1 MFALERHK
9 IILDQLQASGSV
21 SVSKLAAELNV
32 TEETIRRDLEKL
44 EKQELLLRTHGG
56 AVSMDDSTLDFS
68 LEKRKSTN
76 SEIKDKLAREAVKH
90 IFPGD
95 TVFLDASTTT
105 FFMAKH
111 LKKISGIT
119 IITNSLLVIN
129 ELSGCDNIRLI
140 AIGGQ
145 VNSNLS
151 FVGGVA
157 EKTIEEH
164 YYATKVFFSSK
175 GINETA
181 GILES
186 IEQECDI
193 KRRMIENSKTKYYLC
208 DKSKFGKIGFVKLA
222 SLETLDYF
230 ITDSDL
236 DEQYREKL
244 AEFKVEVI
252 KV

>member
-76 SEIKDKLAREAVKH
+76 SEIKDRLAREAVKH

-95 TVFLDASTTT
+95 TIFLDASTTT

-111 LKKISGIT
+111 LKKMSGIT

-157 EKTIEEH
+157 ENTIEEH

>member
-95 TVFLDASTTT
+95 TIFLDASTTT

-244 AEFKVEVI
+244 AEFNVEVI

>member
-95 TVFLDASTTT
+95 TIFLDASTTT

>member
-95 TVFLDASTTT
+95 TIFLDASTTT

-157 EKTIEEH
+157 EKPIEEH

>member
-95 TVFLDASTTT
+95 TIFLDASTTT

-129 ELSGCDNIRLI
+129 ELSGCDHIRLI